1 MNVPVIDP
9 GSTLGVLGGGQ
20 LGAMFATAARRM
32 GYAITVWDPDPE
44 APAHRIA
51 DHSLIHPFTD
61 ADARAEFT
69 RRVRA
74 VTYEWENVPADLC
87 EQLERDLPVRPSS
100 RVLRVIQDRIEQ
112 KTFLRTH
119 GLAVPAFSALS
130 SPDDLGRQSIPS
142 YPLVCKTATAGYDGK
157 GQWKILRAEDCLAVQ
172 QELTRTQRP
181 DSRWI
186 LEEWLPFERELSILV
201 VRGADGA
208 SQTYPLVENVHED
221 GILRQTIVPAD
232 VPESVAGLAG
242 RMAREAVQVL
252 DGVGVFCVEL
262 FLMADGRLVI
272 NEIAPR
278 PHNSGH
284 YTLDAC
290 TVSQFEQQVRTL
302 CGLPLGEVRLLSPA
316 VMLNLIGD
324 DVRLVTHSPSAHD
337 LLRVPGAIVHL
348 YGKRTIR
355 PKRKMGH
362 ISFLAPTRAEALT
375 AASTFRSRCVPP
387 RP

>member
-1 MNVPVIDP
+1 MNPLVIEP
-9 GSTLGVLGGGQ
+9 GATLGVLGGGQ

-32 GYAITVWDPDPE
+32 GYVIAVWDPDPE

-51 DHSLIHPFTD
+51 DYSLVRPFTD

-69 RRVRA
+69 QRVRA

-112 KTFLRTH
+112 KTFLRSH
-119 GLAVPAFSALS
+119 GLAVPTFFAIS
-130 SPDDLGRQSIPS
+130 SPDELGRQTMPP

-157 GQWKILRAEDCLAVQ
+157 GQWKILRAEDCPAVQ
-172 QELTRTQRP
+172 QELDRSMRP
-181 DSRWI
+181 GSRWI
-186 LEEWLPFERELSILV
+186 LEEWLPFEREVSVLV
-201 VRGADGA
+201 VRGVDGA
-208 SQTYPLVENVHED
+208 SRTYPVVENVHEG
-221 GILRQTIVPAD
+221 GILRQTTVPAD
-232 VPESVAGLAG
+232 VTASV
-242 RMAREAVQVL
+242 AVQVATMAEEAVRAL

-262 FLMADGRLVI
+262 FLMSDGRVLI
-272 NEIAPR
+272 NEVAPR

-284 YTLDAC
+284 YSLDAC

-302 CGLPLGEVRLLSPA
+302 CGLPLGEIRLLSPA

-324 DVRLVTHSPSAHD
+324 EVRLATAAPAAQE
-337 LLRVPGAIVHL
+337 LLGEPGAVVHL
-348 YGKRTIR
+348 YGKRVIR

-362 ISFLAPTRAEALT
+362 VSFLASTRAEALT
-375 AASTFRSRCVPP
+375 KAASFRARLALPSW
-387 RP
+387 

>member
-1 MNVPVIDP
+1 MNPLVIEP
-9 GSTLGVLGGGQ
+9 GATLGVLGGGQ

-32 GYAITVWDPDPE
+32 GYVIAVWDPDPE

-51 DHSLIHPFTD
+51 DYSLVRPFTD

-69 RRVRA
+69 QRVRA

-112 KTFLRTH
+112 KTFLRSH
-119 GLAVPAFSALS
+119 GLAVPTFSTLS
-130 SPDDLGRQSIPS
+130 SPDELGRQTMPP

-157 GQWKILRAEDCLAVQ
+157 GQWKILRAEDCPAVQ
-172 QELTRTQRP
+172 QELDRSMRTG
-181 DSRWI
+181 SRWI
-186 LEEWLPFERELSILV
+186 LEEWLPFEREVSVLV
-201 VRGADGA
+201 VRGVDGA
-208 SQTYPLVENVHED
+208 SRTYPVVENVHEG
-221 GILRQTIVPAD
+221 GILRQTTVPAD
-232 VPESVAGLAG
+232 VTASVSVQVAT
-242 RMAREAVQVL
+242 MAEEAVRAL

-262 FLMADGRLVI
+262 FLMSDGRVLI
-272 NEIAPR
+272 NEVAPR

-284 YTLDAC
+284 YSLDAC

-302 CGLPLGEVRLLSPA
+302 CGLPLGEIRLLSPA

-324 DVRLVTHSPSAHD
+324 EVRLATAAPAAQE
-337 LLRVPGAIVHL
+337 LLGEPGAVVHL
-348 YGKRTIR
+348 YGKRVIR

-362 ISFLAPTRAEALT
+362 VSFLASTRAEALT
-375 AASTFRSRCVPP
+375 KAASFRARLASPSW
-387 RP
+387 

>member
-1 MNVPVIDP
+1 MNPLVIEP
-9 GSTLGVLGGGQ
+9 GATLGVLGGGQ

-32 GYAITVWDPDPE
+32 GYVIAVWDPDPE

-51 DHSLIHPFTD
+51 DYSLVRPFTD

-69 RRVRA
+69 QRVRA

-112 KTFLRTH
+112 KTFLRSH
-119 GLAVPAFSALS
+119 GLAVPTFFAIS
-130 SPDDLGRQSIPS
+130 SPDELGRQTMPP

-157 GQWKILRAEDCLAVQ
+157 GQWKILRAEDCPAVQ
-172 QELTRTQRP
+172 QELDRSMRP
-181 DSRWI
+181 GSRWI
-186 LEEWLPFERELSILV
+186 LEEWLPFEREVSVLV
-201 VRGADGA
+201 VRGVDGA
-208 SQTYPLVENVHED
+208 SRTYPVVENVHEG
-221 GILRQTIVPAD
+221 GILRQTTVPAD
-232 VPESVAGLAG
+232 VTASV
-242 RMAREAVQVL
+242 AVQVATMAEEAVRTL

-262 FLMADGRLVI
+262 FLMSDGRVLI
-272 NEIAPR
+272 NEVAPR

-284 YTLDAC
+284 YSLDAC

-302 CGLPLGEVRLLSPA
+302 CGLPLGEIRLLSPA

-324 DVRLVTHSPSAHD
+324 EVRLATAAPAAQE
-337 LLRVPGAIVHL
+337 LLGEPGAVVHL
-348 YGKRTIR
+348 YGKRVIR

-362 ISFLAPTRAEALT
+362 VSFLASTRAEALT
-375 AASTFRSRCVPP
+375 KAASFRARLALPSW
-387 RP
+387 

>member
-119 GLAVPAFSALS
+119 ELAVPAFSALS

-181 DSRWI
+181 GSRWI

>member
-1 MNVPVIDP
+1 MNPLVIEP
-9 GSTLGVLGGGQ
+9 GATLGVLGGGQ

-32 GYAITVWDPDPE
+32 GYVIAVWDPDPE

-51 DHSLIHPFTD
+51 DYSLVRPFTD

-69 RRVRA
+69 QRVRA

-119 GLAVPAFSALS
+119 GLAVPTFSTLS
-130 SPDDLGRQSIPS
+130 SPDELGRQTMPP

-157 GQWKILRAEDCLAVQ
+157 GQWKILRAEDCPAVQ
-172 QELTRTQRP
+172 QELDRSMRP
-181 DSRWI
+181 GSRWI
-186 LEEWLPFERELSILV
+186 LEEWLPFEREVSVLV
-201 VRGADGA
+201 VRGVDGA
-208 SQTYPLVENVHED
+208 SRTYPVVENVHEG
-221 GILRQTIVPAD
+221 GILRQTTVPAD
-232 VPESVAGLAG
+232 VTASVSVQVAT
-242 RMAREAVQVL
+242 MAEEAVRAL

-262 FLMADGRLVI
+262 FLMSDGRVLI
-272 NEIAPR
+272 NEVAPR

-284 YTLDAC
+284 YSLDAC

-302 CGLPLGEVRLLSPA
+302 CGLPLGEIRLLSPA

-324 DVRLVTHSPSAHD
+324 EVRLATAAPAAQE
-337 LLRVPGAIVHL
+337 LLGEPGAVVHL
-348 YGKRTIR
+348 YGKRVIR

-362 ISFLAPTRAEALT
+362 VSFLASTRAEALT
-375 AASTFRSRCVPP
+375 KAASFRARLALPSW
-387 RP
+387 

>member
-1 MNVPVIDP
+1 MNPLVIEP
-9 GSTLGVLGGGQ
+9 GATLGVLGGGQ

-32 GYAITVWDPDPE
+32 GYVIAVWDPDLE

-51 DHSLIHPFTD
+51 DYSLVRPFTD
-61 ADARAEFT
+61 ADARTEFT
-69 RRVRA
+69 QRVRA

-119 GLAVPAFSALS
+119 GLAVPTFSTLS
-130 SPDDLGRQSIPS
+130 SPDELGRQTMPP

-157 GQWKILRAEDCLAVQ
+157 GQWKILRAEDCPAVQ
-172 QELTRTQRP
+172 QELDRSMRP
-181 DSRWI
+181 GSRWI
-186 LEEWLPFERELSILV
+186 LEEWLPFEREVSVLV
-201 VRGADGA
+201 VRGVDGA
-208 SQTYPLVENVHED
+208 SRTYPVVENVHEG
-221 GILRQTIVPAD
+221 GILRQTTVPAD
-232 VPESVAGLAG
+232 VTASV
-242 RMAREAVQVL
+242 AVQVATMAEEAVRAL

-262 FLMADGRLVI
+262 FLMSDGRVLI
-272 NEIAPR
+272 NEVAPR

-284 YTLDAC
+284 YSLDAC

-302 CGLPLGEVRLLSPA
+302 CGLPLGEIRLLSPA

-324 DVRLVTHSPSAHD
+324 EVRLATAAPAAQE
-337 LLRVPGAIVHL
+337 LLGEPGAVVHL
-348 YGKRTIR
+348 YGKRVIR

-362 ISFLAPTRAEALT
+362 VSFLASTRAEALT
-375 AASTFRSRCVPP
+375 KAASFRARLASPSW
-387 RP
+387 

>member
-1 MNVPVIDP
+1 MAVIEP
-9 GSTLGVLGGGQ
+9 GATLGVLGGGQ
-20 LGAMFATAARRM
+20 LGAMFAAVARRM
-32 GYAITVWDPDPE
+32 GYMIAVWDPDPE

-51 DHSLIHPFTD
+51 DYSLVHPFTD
-61 ADARAEFT
+61 VDARIEFA
-69 RRVRA
+69 RRVHA
-74 VTYEWENVPADLC
+74 VTYEWENIPADLC
-87 EQLERDLPVRPSS
+87 EQLERALPVRPSS

-112 KTFLRTH
+112 KTFLRAH
-119 GLAVPAFSALS
+119 GLAVPAFSVLS
-130 SPDDLGRQSIPS
+130 SPDELGRQTIPP

-157 GQWKILRAEDCLAVQ
+157 GQWKILGAEDCLAVR
-172 QELTRTQRP
+172 QELARNRRP
-181 DSRWI
+181 DARWI

-208 SQTYPLVENVHED
+208 SQTYPLVENVHEE

-232 VPESVAGLAG
+232 VQEAVADQAET
-242 RMAREAVQVL
+242 MAREAVQAL

-324 DVRLVTHSPSAHD
+324 DVRLVTVSPAAQD
-337 LLRVPGAIVHL
+337 LLRAPGAIVHL
-348 YGKRTIR
+348 YGKRVIR

-362 ISFLAPTRAEALT
+362 ISFLAPTRAEALAT
-375 AASTFRSRCVPP
+375 ASTFRSRFVPA

>member
-181 DSRWI
+181 GSRWI

-324 DVRLVTHSPSAHD
+324 DVRLVTHSPSANY
-337 LLRVPGAIVHL
+337 LLRVPGSNVHL
-348 YGKRTIR
+348 YGKRVIR

-362 ISFLAPTRAEALT
+362 ISFLAPTRAEALAT
-375 AASTFRSRCVPP
+375 ASTFRSRCVPP

>member
-1 MNVPVIDP
+1 MNPLVIEP
-9 GSTLGVLGGGQ
+9 GATLGVLGGGQ

-32 GYAITVWDPDPE
+32 GYVIAVWDPDPE

-51 DHSLIHPFTD
+51 DYSLVRPFTD

-69 RRVRA
+69 QRVRA

-119 GLAVPAFSALS
+119 GLAVPTFSTLS
-130 SPDDLGRQSIPS
+130 SPDELGRQTMPP

-157 GQWKILRAEDCLAVQ
+157 GQWKILRAEDCPAVQ
-172 QELTRTQRP
+172 QELDRSMRP
-181 DSRWI
+181 GSRWI
-186 LEEWLPFERELSILV
+186 LEEWLPFEREVSVLV
-201 VRGADGA
+201 VRGVDGA
-208 SQTYPLVENVHED
+208 SRTYPVVENVHEG
-221 GILRQTIVPAD
+221 GILRQTTVPAD
-232 VPESVAGLAG
+232 VTASV
-242 RMAREAVQVL
+242 AVQVATMAEEAVRTL

-262 FLMADGRLVI
+262 FLMSDGRVLI
-272 NEIAPR
+272 NEVAPR

-284 YTLDAC
+284 YSLDAC

-302 CGLPLGEVRLLSPA
+302 CGLPLGEIRLLSPA

-324 DVRLVTHSPSAHD
+324 EVRLATAAPAAQE
-337 LLRVPGAIVHL
+337 LLGEPGAVVHL
-348 YGKRTIR
+348 YGKRVIR

-362 ISFLAPTRAEALT
+362 VSFLASTRAEALT
-375 AASTFRSRCVPP
+375 KAASFRARLASPSW
-387 RP
+387 

>member
-1 MNVPVIDP
+1 MNPTVINP
-9 GSTLGVLGGGQ
+9 GETLGVLGGGQ

-32 GYAITVWDPDPE
+32 GYAIAVWDPDPG

-51 DHSLIHPFTD
+51 DYSHMRPFTE
-61 ADARAEFT
+61 ADARNEFIQ
-69 RRVRA
+69 RVRA

-112 KTFLRTH
+112 KMFLRTR
-119 GLAVPAFSALS
+119 GLPVPAFSILS
-130 SPDDLGRQSIPS
+130 SPDELGCQTMPP
-142 YPLVCKTATAGYDGK
+142 YPLMCKTATAGYDGK
-157 GQWKILRAEDCLAVQ
+157 GQWKILRAEDCPAVQ
-172 QELTRTQRP
+172 QELTRSRRP
-181 DSRWI
+181 GSRWI

-201 VRGADGA
+201 VRGADG
-208 SQTYPLVENVHED
+208 SVQTYPLVENVHEE

-232 VPESVAGLAG
+232 VPQAVEDQAGT
-242 RMAREAVQVL
+242 MAREAVQAL

-262 FLMADGRLVI
+262 FLMANGRLVI

-302 CGLPLGEVRLLSPA
+302 CGLPLGEIRLLSPA
-316 VMLNLIGD
+316 VMINLIGEE
-324 DVRLVTHSPSAHD
+324 VQLVTHLPAAYN

-348 YGKRTIR
+348 YGKRVIR

-362 ISFLAPTRAEALT
+362 ISFLAPTRGEALA
-375 AASTFRSRCVPP
+375 AASTFRSRVVPP
-387 RP
+387 QS

>member
-1 MNVPVIDP
+1 MNPLVIEP
-9 GSTLGVLGGGQ
+9 GATLGVLGGGQ

-32 GYAITVWDPDPE
+32 GYVIAVWDPDLE

-51 DHSLIHPFTD
+51 DYSLVRPFTD

-69 RRVRA
+69 QRVRA

-112 KTFLRTH
+112 KTFLRSH
-119 GLAVPAFSALS
+119 GLAVPTFFAIS
-130 SPDDLGRQSIPS
+130 SPDELGRQTMPP

-157 GQWKILRAEDCLAVQ
+157 GQWKILRAEDCPAVQ
-172 QELTRTQRP
+172 QELDRSMRP
-181 DSRWI
+181 GSRWI
-186 LEEWLPFERELSILV
+186 LEEWLPFEREVSVLV
-201 VRGADGA
+201 VRGVDGA
-208 SQTYPLVENVHED
+208 SRTYPVVENVHEG
-221 GILRQTIVPAD
+221 GILRQTTVPAD
-232 VPESVAGLAG
+232 VTASVSVQVAT
-242 RMAREAVQVL
+242 MAEEAVRAL

-262 FLMADGRLVI
+262 FLMSDGRVLI
-272 NEIAPR
+272 NEVAPR

-284 YTLDAC
+284 YSLDAC

-302 CGLPLGEVRLLSPA
+302 CGLPLGEIRLLSPA

-324 DVRLVTHSPSAHD
+324 EVRLATAAPAAQE
-337 LLRVPGAIVHL
+337 LLGEPGAVVHL
-348 YGKRTIR
+348 YGKRVIR

-362 ISFLAPTRAEALT
+362 VSFLASTRAEALT
-375 AASTFRSRCVPP
+375 KAASFRARLALPSW
-387 RP
+387 

>member
-1 MNVPVIDP
+1 MNPLVIEP
-9 GSTLGVLGGGQ
+9 GATLGVLGGGQ

-32 GYAITVWDPDPE
+32 GYVIAVWDPDLE

-51 DHSLIHPFTD
+51 DYSLVRPFTD

-69 RRVRA
+69 QRVRA

-119 GLAVPAFSALS
+119 GLAVPTFSTLS
-130 SPDDLGRQSIPS
+130 SPDELGRQTMPP

-157 GQWKILRAEDCLAVQ
+157 GQWKILRAEDCPAVQ
-172 QELTRTQRP
+172 QELDRSMRP
-181 DSRWI
+181 GSRWI
-186 LEEWLPFERELSILV
+186 LEEWLPFEREVSVLV
-201 VRGADGA
+201 VRGVDGA
-208 SQTYPLVENVHED
+208 SRTYPVVENVHEG
-221 GILRQTIVPAD
+221 GILRQTTVPAD
-232 VPESVAGLAG
+232 VTASVSVQVAT
-242 RMAREAVQVL
+242 MAEEAVRAL

-262 FLMADGRLVI
+262 FLMSDGRVLI
-272 NEIAPR
+272 NEVAPR

-284 YTLDAC
+284 YSLDAC

-302 CGLPLGEVRLLSPA
+302 CGLPLGEIRLLSPA

-324 DVRLVTHSPSAHD
+324 EVRLATAAPAAQE
-337 LLRVPGAIVHL
+337 LLGEPGAVVHL
-348 YGKRTIR
+348 YGKRVIR

-362 ISFLAPTRAEALT
+362 VSFLASTRAEALT
-375 AASTFRSRCVPP
+375 KAASFRARLALPSW
-387 RP
+387 

>member
-1 MNVPVIDP
+1 MNPLVIEP
-9 GSTLGVLGGGQ
+9 GATLGVLGGGQ

-32 GYAITVWDPDPE
+32 GYVIAVWDPDPE

-51 DHSLIHPFTD
+51 DYSLVRPFTD

-69 RRVRA
+69 QRVRA

-119 GLAVPAFSALS
+119 GLAVPTFSTLS
-130 SPDDLGRQSIPS
+130 SPDELGRQTMPP

-157 GQWKILRAEDCLAVQ
+157 GQWKILRAEDCPAVQ
-172 QELTRTQRP
+172 QELDRSMRP
-181 DSRWI
+181 GSRWI
-186 LEEWLPFERELSILV
+186 LEEWLPFEREVSVLV
-201 VRGADGA
+201 VRGVDGA
-208 SQTYPLVENVHED
+208 SRTYPVVENVHEG
-221 GILRQTIVPAD
+221 GILRQTTVPAD
-232 VPESVAGLAG
+232 VTASVSVQVAT
-242 RMAREAVQVL
+242 MAEEAVRAL

-262 FLMADGRLVI
+262 FLMSDGRVLI
-272 NEIAPR
+272 NEVAPR

-284 YTLDAC
+284 YSLDAC

-302 CGLPLGEVRLLSPA
+302 CGLPLGEIRLLSPA

-324 DVRLVTHSPSAHD
+324 EVRLATAAPAAQE
-337 LLRVPGAIVHL
+337 LLGEPGAVVHL
-348 YGKRTIR
+348 YGKRVIR

-362 ISFLAPTRAEALT
+362 VSFLASTRAEALT
-375 AASTFRSRCVPP
+375 KAASFRARLASPSW
-387 RP
+387 